1 MNEPSQDVRRW
12 LMNTDS
18 EFHRLA
24 DQHHALEDRLHE
36 LVVKP
41 YLSEPEQVEEV
52 TIKKLKLQ
60 LKDRMEHMVR
70 HHHLVPHH

>member
-12 LMNTDS
+12 LMDTDP

-36 LVVKP
+36 LVERH
-41 YLSEPEQVEEV
+41 YLSAPEQVEEV
-52 TIKKLKLQ
+52 TIKKQKLH
-60 LKDRMEHMVR
+60 LKDRMEDIVR
-70 HHHLVPHH
+70 HHYGSHH